1 MDWRRLMDVRRLI
14 TGAAMCGLLVA
25 AACAGPRQLQPPRTA
40 GAAQQLVS
48 VHGYV
53 GLFGGPLNAKT
64 RRMALNNSPDT
75 DARVTVWSAGRRLA
89 ETVTGAD
96 GRFLINLM
104 PGRYTVRADCGQATP
119 LVVTAAQARRVM
131 LSCDVP

>member
-1 MDWRRLMDVRRLI
+1 MDMRRLI

-40 GAAQQLVS
+40 GAAQHLVA

-53 GLFGGPLNAKT
+53 GLFGGPLNPT
-64 RRMALNNSPDT
+64 TGRMALNNSPAADL
-75 DARVTVWSAGRRLA
+75 RVTVWSAGRQVA
-89 ETVTGAD
+89 ETVTGAK
-96 GRFLINLM
+96 GRFLITLM
-104 PGRYTVRADCGQATP
+104 PGRYTVRADCGQAKP
-119 LVVTAAQARRVM
+119 LVVTAERARRVM